1 MVGAMHYLDSVAKR
15 FPFGGGGAIEP
26 TTLATYKSMLPY
38 ADGYTEQQRSNLI
51 AGADRILGAIEKATT
66 KSGDAAV
73 AKSAWSYADLEAV
86 GLLRTIAGI
95 SVVLDRPCGTKQCG
109 TGANGEQWERTY
121 TCDYGFIPGTTSP
134 DGEEFDVYVGT
145 CPESPTAYL
154 ITQYKQ
160 DGTYDE
166 PKLMLAFGSV
176 DDAITTFLAHMPL
189 WALGDVSAMPVSVLA
204 NLLNVD
210 VSVAMSAVQK
220 AMCAGKKSVFKWNK
234 ANTATAK
241 AAEFRKIPIVIK
253 AERVIEPQVIH
264 TLEGDMRAQPG
275 DWIVTGILG
284 ERYPCDGEAF
294 KLTFVPVNDDACNA
308 WREQYGSPWA
318 PLPEQREPEGPTSS
332 QSPTMMAVAER
343 YKDIDFTPPDGVR
356 EAARRGL
363 ELHKDG
369 MTGDGLEPATVAWSN
384 RIANGEA
391 VSPEKARQGYAFF
404 ARNQRFK
411 DAPKDSPAW
420 ASWMLWFGDAGAA
433 WFNKLVE
440 QMDARDRDAGIAK
453 AEWSTADVNDLVDDA
468 FLYIAPGG
476 EKDADGKTVP
486 RSLRYFPVYNASS
499 EVDLPHLRNAL
510 SRIGQ
515 ADIPQAAKDAAR
527 DKAEQLLKQVTVD
540 AKANADVVA
549 KSIVRDNR
557 KSADVLSMDQLRTL
571 AEHQIRKLLYP
582 NATEETPLYQLD
594 LWVSDVY
601 DNNVVYSTK
610 GELYRIGYSVDSATA
625 TLVLVG
631 EPERVLRTYA
641 SIVPTTMANITP
653 AVAGPAIEPP
663 SQVGADGQPINP
675 PTQNAQPANAA
686 NAKELP
692 TPVPVDVV
700 AIDVGATILVRA
712 GELFNT
718 WDDVTNVL
726 RASGRNNDDVAE
738 IIKSLRLPLDERK
751 RALATTAAF
760 TSVMRWEGT
769 PQPFRKADSTEH
781 PVVSAPLECMFA
793 SPEEMG
799 GWIGWIEDKHQKW
812 FALVDATGTARVWL
826 AREANGSVC
835 GPAYELKRKDIAAQ
849 QLDTV
854 NAKSDERFDKLN
866 EYLKTNPPTF
876 ARNGDGSIF
885 TAKANDNA
893 PKGKRLVYAVVL
905 EPHPGDGSGDAQR
918 HTYDEEF
925 CEEACH
931 YFARF
936 QILKDNHG
944 TAGVILPRDR
954 IYVAQ
959 NYCAPCEM
967 MLGSQKVKQGSWIMA
982 VCIPDDELW
991 AKVERG
997 EWNAFSIE
1005 GHSTHTQIAA

>member
-1 MVGAMHYLDSVAKR
+1 MVPCRKRHPWADNDVPTCGMVGTMHYLDSVAKR
-15 FPFGGGGAIEP
+15 FPYGGGGAIEP
-26 TTLATYKSMLPY
+26 ATLVTYKSMLPY
-38 ADGYTEQQRSNLI
+38 ANGYTEQQRTNLI
-51 AGADRILGAIEKATT
+51 AGADRMLSAIEKATT

-73 AKSAWSYADLEAV
+73 AKSAWSYADLEAC
-86 GLLRTIAGI
+86 GLMRTICGI

-109 TGANGEQWERTY
+109 VGANGEQWERIY

-145 CPESPTAYL
+145 CLDAPTAYL

-160 DGTYDE
+160 DGSYDE
-166 PKLMLAFGSV
+166 PKLMLAFSSV
-176 DDAITTFLAHMPL
+176 EDAVSAFLAHMPL

-210 VSVAMSAVQK
+210 VPIAMAAVNK
-220 AMCAGKKSVFKWNK
+220 AVCGTKKAVFKSKSANK
-234 ANTATAK
+234 TSTAK
-241 AAEFRKIPIVIK
+241 STACTWSVIVNAEHRDDK
-253 AERVIEPQVIH
+253 
-264 TLEGDMRAQPG
+264 T
-275 DWIVTGILG
+275 WIVVDIFGAQS
-284 ERYPCDGEAF
+284 PCNEE
-294 KLTFVPVNDDACNA
+294 TFWLSFEPLNDVAQQLWTEVYD
-308 WREQYGSPWA
+308 E
-318 PLPEQREPEGPTSS
+318 EPTSS
-332 QSPTMMAVAER
+332 QSPTMMAVPER
-343 YKDIDFTPPDGVR
+343 YKDIDFVPPEGVR

-369 MTGDGLEPATVAWSN
+369 MTGDGLEPATVAWAN

-391 VSPEKARQGYAFF
+391 VSPEKARQGAAFF

-420 ASWMLWFGDAGAA
+420 ASWMLWFGDAGDA
-433 WFNKLVE
+433 WFGKLVE
-440 QMDARDRDAGIAK
+440 QMDARDRDAGVAK
-453 AEWSTADVNDLVDDA
+453 AEWSTADVNNLSDDA

-486 RSLRYFPVYNASS
+486 RSLRYFPVYNANGN
-499 EVDLPHLRNAL
+499 VDLPHLRNAL
-510 SRIGQ
+510 ARIGQ
-515 ADIPQAAKDAAR
+515 ANIPQAAKDAAR
-527 DKAEQLLKQVTVD
+527 DKAEALLKKVTAD
-540 AKANADVVA
+540 TKANADVVA

-557 KSADVLSMDQLRTL
+557 KSADVFSMDQLREL
-571 AEHQIRKLLYP
+571 AVQQLRKLLYANIP
-582 NATEETPLYQLD
+582 ETTATYQLD
-594 LWVSDVY
+594 LWVSDLFDTTLVFT
-601 DNNVVYSTK
+601 NK
-610 GELYRIGYSVDSATA
+610 GELYRVGYIVDPVML
-625 TLVLVG
+625 TLALVG
-631 EPERVLRTYA
+631 EPERVMRTYA
-641 SIVPTTMANITP
+641 SIVPTAMATITP
-653 AVAGPAIEPP
+653 AAAGPAIEQAT
-663 SQVGADGQPINP
+663 QVGADGQPIAP
-675 PTQNAQPANAA
+675 DPSVLPQAQTAT
-686 NAKELP
+686 AKELP
-692 TPVPVDVV
+692 TPVPVEVMHTDT
-700 AIDVGATILVRA
+700 GAT
-712 GELFNT
+712 LFVKPNDYFNA
-718 WDDVTNVL
+718 WDEVANVL
-726 RASGRNNDDVAE
+726 RASGRNNDDVVE

-751 RALATTAAF
+751 RALATAAAF
-760 TSVMRWEGT
+760 TSVMRWDGT
-769 PQPFRKADSTEH
+769 PQPFRKADKAEH
-781 PVVSAPLECMFA
+781 PVVTAPLECMFA

-812 FALVDATGTARVWL
+812 FALVDANGTARVWL
-826 AREANGSVC
+826 AREACGSVC
-835 GPAYELKRKDIAAQ
+835 GPAYELKRKDLATSQVDSA
-849 QLDTV
+849 
-854 NAKSDERFDKLN
+854 NAKSNERFDKLH

-885 TAKANDNA
+885 TAKGNVGSV
-893 PKGKRLVYAVVL
+893 GKRLVYAVVL

-944 TAGVILPRDR
+944 TQGVILPKDR

-959 NYCAPCEM
+959 NYIAPCELT
-967 MLGSQKVKQGSWIMA
+967 LGSQKVKQGSWVMV